1 MTPRRNET
9 RRVDDDRGGMAEWAG
24 QRAFEDVLVAAR
36 TGDGPSFAEIWRW
49 LHPPLVRWL
58 SVVVSGDV
66 EDIESEVWLSIT
78 RNLASFSGDER
89 DFRGW
94 VFTIARRR
102 AIDWRRHRRRQ
113 PRVTDLD
120 GVDVAGHGSSSPGTD
135 TAAALAMLATLTP
148 EQREALALRVIVGM
162 SVRETAAVVQRTEG
176 AVRILCHRGLRTLS
190 RQLAADRPAEEIA
203 P

>member
-1 MTPRRNET
+1 
-9 RRVDDDRGGMAEWAG
+9 MAEWAG
-24 QRAFEDVLVAAR
+24 RRAFGDVLAAAR
-36 TGDGPSFAEIWRW
+36 TGDEESFAEIWRW

-58 SVVVSGDV
+58 RVVVSGDV
-66 EDIESEVWLSIT
+66 EDIESEAWLSIT
-78 RNLASFSGDER
+78 RNLASFSGDEA

-102 AIDWRRHRRRQ
+102 AIDWRRHRQRQ
-113 PRVTDLD
+113 LRVTDLD
-120 GVDVAGHGSSSPGTD
+120 GVDVGDHAEAYSPQTD
-135 TAAALAMLATLTP
+135 TAAALAMLGTLTP

-162 SVRETAAVVQRTEG
+162 SVRETAAVVQRSEG

-190 RQLAADRPAEEIA
+190 RQLASDRPVEGIA